1 MEGKKRRRER
11 EEKKGKKRESMLR
24 QRLKS
29 KSLRIF
35 QYSHTSD
42 ITSARKGNITFPEP
56 SQTGW

>member
-1 MEGKKRRRER
+1 MERGGVEEKRRRRER
-11 EEKKGKKRESMLR
+11 EEKKGKERESMLR

-42 ITSARKGNITFPEP
+42 ITSSKKR
-56 SQTGW
+56 